1 MEIKRDVSK
10 LLFAVL
16 KKKKKKPQLLYQT
29 ESAVEGNRRFNVNY
43 LILSANARVDLKK
56 DSQDGRK
63 RK

>member
-1 MEIKRDVSK
+1 MEIKREVSK

-16 KKKKKKPQLLYQT
+16 KKEPQLSYQT
-29 ESAVEGNRRFNVNY
+29 ELAVEGNRRFNVNY
-43 LILSANARVDLKK
+43 LILSANARVELKN